1 MRSAMAGTGFRVM
14 GGPSIGASYGEAD
27 NEETMYRAMVRAL
40 NEANIGPEEI
50 TLDGDVVYRNVV
62 AKNKQMKKAY
72 GINPML
78 TT

>member
-1 MRSAMAGTGFRVM
+1 MASTGIRVV
-14 GGPSIGASYGEAD
+14 GGPTVSAAYGEAD

-50 TLDGDVVYRNVV
+50 TLNGDVVYRNVV
-62 AKNKQMKKAY
+62 TKNKQMKKAY